1 MGSSTKHQK
10 VRSDKRRMT
19 GNVNIYICS
28 ESVEKNEKNA
38 EENVTQ
44 TTAASASSTSLISE
58 KSRQKVGPVEEH
70 SASPNRV
77 RKKLADK
84 PTEKQH
90 NDIVKKDAAKDSDS
104 VGDHE
109 KLISTTEYNKYASY
123 ESKPNPTA
131 GENVLK
137 NLNEPREL
145 KINSNDTRYDRSK
158 LVSCRCPRFD
168 ESDLWLQ
175 KALKRLNR
183 DSNGIAPSYSV
194 KKADSP
200 EERSADAPK
209 NSGKSERIDKMCTCD
224 RIEKQDSK
232 GIGACDQLCT
242 CCCIDVHKKE
252 NICKKIN
259 KKQASEFEKETSK
272 SSHDKKESSLGKK
285 DEKIVKDQ
293 AVLKFTNSKDS
304 SKKNSKTK
312 KSNSSEKVKSI
323 EKVMKEEKS
332 SDSKKSSKERLQP
345 IEKEPTEKSKKD
357 LKNVQN
363 SEKKTKLSI
372 KEKTT
377 EEKPSTAEKPQ
388 EVKLQSKEK
397 KKIKEEKKSTKTKDK
412 PAIKEN
418 SENKSSEPPKSDK
431 GEARDSAKIKKKKEK
446 KTKAAFTDS
455 NEKSTHRKS
464 INDRKEDS
472 FFSKLINMMKSE
484 KKVSHGDVKKQGC
497 SPDCTGLTKA
507 TETLSKNKSKR
518 EKSGPKLKPSGTIVS
533 NGSHNIPEKFHD
545 FKSAPDTQVNDTVDL
560 NSPAKTEDDDGKS
573 VPQLETSDK
582 TLNRSKAEDENEE
595 FRYYDNRLARCPEIT
610 KIEAEN
616 KVEPHY
622 GLERNCSCYDCL
634 RESEAAR
641 GQFTFPN
648 SYPHEAYS
656 KNSFDSCCGCKS
668 QTPVTNFK
676 EDRRRR
682 FDELEDYPL
691 VGSVHCCWCSCRD
704 SA

>member
-1 MGSSTKHQK
+1 MGSSTKNQK
-10 VRSDKRRMT
+10 VRSDNRRMT

-28 ESVEKNEKNA
+28 ESVEKNA
-38 EENVTQ
+38 EENVAQ
-44 TTAASASSTSLISE
+44 TTATSASSTSLISE
-58 KSRQKVGPVEEH
+58 KSRQKVGPIEEH

-84 PTEKQH
+84 PVEKQH
-90 NDIVKKDAAKDSDS
+90 KDFVKKDAAKDSDS

-123 ESKPNPTA
+123 ESKPNPIT

-137 NLNEPREL
+137 NLNEPRQL

-209 NSGKSERIDKMCTCD
+209 NPGKSERMDKMCTCD
-224 RIEKQDSK
+224 RIEKHDSK

-252 NICKKIN
+252 NICIGSKSKKIN

-285 DEKIVKDQ
+285 DEKIVKNK
-293 AVLKFTNSKDS
+293 AELKFTNSKA
-304 SKKNSKTK
+304 K

-332 SDSKKSSKERLQP
+332 NDSKKSSKERLQP
-345 IEKEPTEKSKKD
+345 IEKETTEKSKKD

-372 KEKTT
+372 KGKTNG
-377 EEKPSTAEKPQ
+377 EKPSTAEKPQ

-397 KKIKEEKKSTKTKDK
+397 KKIKEEKKSTKTKAK

-431 GEARDSAKIKKKKEK
+431 VEVRDSGKTKKKKEK

-455 NEKSTHRKS
+455 NKKSTHRKS

-472 FFSKLINMMKSE
+472 FFSKLINMMKRG
-484 KKVSHGDVKKQGC
+484 KKVSDGDVKKQGC

-507 TETLSKNKSKR
+507 TETWTKNKSKR

-545 FKSAPDTQVNDTVDL
+545 FKSAPDAQVNDTVDL
-560 NSPAKTEDDDGKS
+560 NSPAKTEDADEKS
-573 VPQLETSDK
+573 VPQLD
-582 TLNRSKAEDENEE
+582 LLDRSKAEDENEE
-595 FRYYDNRLARCPEIT
+595 FRYYDNRVARCPEIT
-610 KIEAEN
+610 KIEAEDN
-616 KVEPHY
+616 GEPHY
-622 GLERNCSCYDCL
+622 GLQRNCLCYDCL
-634 RESEAAR
+634 RKSEAACD
-641 GQFTFPN
+641 QFTFPN
-648 SYPHEAYS
+648 SYLHEAYS
-656 KNSFDSCCGCKS
+656 ENSFDSCCGCKL

-682 FDELEDYPL
+682 FDELLQDYPL

-704 SA
+704 IA